1 MKKGTAIVI
10 GIFAVLLA
18 AYFATRERQV
28 SVGVRKLEL
37 SVVEK
42 DKVTAIEITGP
53 KAASLK
59 KEGAAWMVADPKKPD
74 QKHPADETQVN
85 LLLDAYKEI
94 KVGDFVTESTE
105 KQAELEVDDA
115 KGTAVKLVRD
125 GAAPVQIVLG
135 KSAKNGWV
143 YLRQGNDKSVFA
155 AQGRF
160 QYLARKD
167 AGAWRKRTILS
178 LKPDDFSEVTVHPK
192 GEPPYALKS
201 EGSAWQLKGELPK
214 GFRFD
219 AAAAQGLVQQLAS
232 LRAQDFNDSPGGDDS
247 LGLSGDHSWVE
258 AQLKDGKHVAV
269 HVGKEPEAK
278 PNGIKGPVAAKVEGD
293 SQVYLLASYTA
304 TNITR
309 KFNDM
314 RDLSLLSFD
323 PQKVTR
329 ISIQSPGKKTVLA
342 KSGDGWKIIEP
353 KKLPTGF
360 EFDPTQVQNQLQML
374 RGTKGSR
381 LISQAPSPS
390 QSGLARPTTTVEL
403 NVEGGP
409 AQSLKF
415 GKEVVAEKEKGKEVY
430 VKGSTD
436 ALTYAVFD
444 GVRSRLDSGVE
455 MFKKAPPPPNMGG
468 MGGTGGMRGLESLPP
483 DIRKKIEA
491 QLRSQQK
498 P

>member
-37 SVVEK
+37 PIVEK
-42 DKVTAIEITGP
+42 DKVTAVEITGP
-53 KAASLK
+53 KPASLK
-59 KEGAAWMVADPKKPD
+59 KEGAAWMVVDPKKPD

-85 LLLDAYKEI
+85 SMLDAYKEI
-94 KVGDFVTESTE
+94 KVGDFVTENAE

-125 GAAPVQIVLG
+125 GAPPVQIVLG
-135 KSAKNGWV
+135 KSAKNGGV
-143 YLRQGNDKSVFA
+143 YLRQGNAKSVFA

-167 AGAWRKRTILS
+167 SGAWRKRAILS

-214 GFRFD
+214 GFRLD
-219 AAAAQGLVQQLAS
+219 ASALQGLVQQLAT
-232 LRAQDFNDSPGGDDS
+232 LRTQDFNDSPGSDES

-498 P
+498 